1 MKVVCDRASLLD
13 AVNLVSGVVAAR
25 TPRPQLTCVKLTAT
39 KSGKVGHLVL
49 SATDAEISIR
59 LDTAQVDVNQ
69 PGEALIPAD
78 KLRQIVSAE
87 EGEPTLTIE
96 LEGDACTIRGRD
108 AFFKVLGYPPSEFP
122 PIPEFA
128 QVISGSSTFGR
139 AKATFKLPAG
149 MLNAMVLRT
158 VFATARENS
167 RYAING
173 VLMKR
178 EGKKIEFVA
187 TDGRRLAHCKGT
199 LPSAEKDA
207 AAVSCIV
214 PTKTLQML
222 QRLIADGEETVH
234 VAVTDTQVFF
244 SFGADAD
251 ARAVLSSNVIE
262 GTFPPYEEVIPKD
275 MDRKIVFDRDVLT
288 SAVKRAAL
296 LTNEESR
303 GVRLKF
309 QGKSLELSSRAP
321 EMGEAQIQV
330 DVSSY
335 TGDDIEIGFNPVF
348 ITDALKVMAESE
360 VIMELKSP
368 SKAGLLK
375 SGSDFTYVVMPVNLT

>member
-25 TPRPQLTCVKLTAT
+25 STRPQLGCVKLTAT
-39 KSGKVGHLVL
+39 KSGKAGQLVL
-49 SATDAEISIR
+49 SATDGEMSLR
-59 LDTAQVDVNQ
+59 LNTAQVDVSQ

-96 LEGDACTIRGRD
+96 VESDACHIRGRD
-108 AFFKVLGYPPSEFP
+108 AYFKVLGYPPAEFP
-122 PIPEFA
+122 PMPDLS
-128 QVISGSSTFGR
+128 QVLAGTSTYGK
-139 AKATFKLPAG
+139 AKASFKIPAG
-149 MLNAMVLRT
+149 MLNSMVTRT

-173 VLMKR
+173 VLVKR
-178 EGKKIEFVA
+178 DGKKIEFVA

-199 LPSAEKDA
+199 LGASEKDP
-207 AAVSCIV
+207 VTCII
-214 PTKTLQML
+214 PTKALTML
-222 QRLIADGEETVH
+222 QRLVHDPEETVQF
-234 VAVTDTQVFF
+234 AVTDAQVFF
-244 SFGADAD
+244 SLGSESD

-309 QGKSLELSSRAP
+309 QGKQLELSSRAP

-335 TGDDIEIGFNPVF
+335 SGDDIEIGFNPVF

-368 SKAGLLK
+368 SKAGLMK
-375 SGSDFTYVVMPVNLT
+375 SGSDFTYVVMPVSLT